1 MTKWVTILLLLL
13 AILAYGLSQMRP
25 VPQEAS
31 VSASATPGV
40 AVTATPGDTQP
51 TPDVAATGDPRVH
64 PKSPNFGL
72 PPGATPAASPAT
84 SASPGLVAGK
94 TDPFSSQKP
103 VQPISGT
110 IKATIFSESTGLQ
123 AQARTKFTPGTPAV
137 YLTATPEGLD
147 DGVEV
152 VATYRSVLDEN
163 APFSTPVAS
172 SGPPRKRTFRL
183 SAPADGWKPG
193 PYQVVLKAKGSE
205 QVLGLDRFEILKPD
219 QEIAKT
225 MPQAE
230 YMDLVPDLVTE
241 TAQSSFKSTD
251 QKILLRVSAHELP
264 SGTNIRTVWS
274 AVEVD
279 LLTSGEL
286 IAVSNQPAPGA
297 GSDAVFTYEAPPGGY
312 HPGTYKVDIYFDQ
325 VLADSQAFFIEPPA
339 AKSNTR

>member
-25 VPQEAS
+25 VPQDGP
-31 VSASATPGV
+31 ASATATPDVV
-40 AVTATPGDTQP
+40 ATATPSGGDEP
-51 TPDVAATGDPRVH
+51 TPSVVATTDPRVR

-72 PPGATPAASPAT
+72 PPGATPDSTAT
-84 SASPGLVAGK
+84 PGMIAGTK
-94 TDPFSSQKP
+94 TDPFSAKKTPDP
-103 VQPISGT
+103 VAGT
-110 IKATIFSESTGLQ
+110 IKATVFSESTGL
-123 AQARTKFTPGTPAV
+123 AAPARTKFASTTPAI

-147 DGVEV
+147 DQVEV
-152 VATYRSVLDEN
+152 VASYRSVLDES
-163 APFSTPVAS
+163 APFSQPVTS
-172 SGPPRKRTFRL
+172 SGPPRKRSFRL

-193 PYQVVLKAKGSE
+193 PYQVVLKAKATD
-205 QVLGLDRFEILKPD
+205 QVLGIDRFEILKPD
-219 QEIAKT
+219 QQVAQT

-241 TAQSSFKSTD
+241 TAQTSFKSTD

-279 LLTSGEL
+279 RLTSGEL
-286 IAVSNQPAPGA
+286 IAVSNQPAPGKEN
-297 GSDAVFTYEAPPGGY
+297 DAVFTYEAPPGGY

-325 VLADSQAFFIEPPA
+325 VLADSQAFFIEPPPA
-339 AKSNTR
+339 PKTNSR